1 MLQRIRDGLHGQKWL
16 AWTVLLLI
24 AATFV
29 FWGGTMN
36 DSGGNVVRDAAS
48 VDGDPIAGELAT
60 RAWSRQQ
67 EQWSRQFGSDIPAE
81 RRAQMQDQLLE
92 QLVIDKVIQHRLR
105 DRQFGVGESAVRKI
119 AREEPAFQLN
129 GKYDPAVAKAAL
141 AQAGLSESQY
151 FSDTRMSLLRA
162 QLQRGIRQSYFLTSR
177 ELERLVA
184 LENEER
190 EVRFVVLP
198 VDKFGGSGPVDEAE
212 IKSYYDANGD
222 RFLSTESVALEFA
235 ELRVEQLATQV
246 TPSEDD
252 LKQRFEETR
261 DRYNVPERRR
271 SRHILIKV
279 GDDEAA
285 AQKKAEQVLAEAKAP
300 GADFAALAKKY
311 SEDVSGQQG
320 GDLGFTERSAFV
332 GPFADAL
339 FAMQVGEVRGPVKSQ
354 FGFHIIKLEEI
365 QAGQAKKFED
375 VRAEL
380 DSLYRQDQ
388 ASELFGERQ
397 EALSARLEAG
407 EEDIDKLAQGLG
419 LVRGSVPTFLRGG
432 GAEPLGS
439 SRELQDVV
447 FSDAAL
453 NQGKI
458 VGPVGIGDDRLVV
471 VKVTQHRKPEVKPLA
486 DVREEIIGLLR
497 HERGVAAAKAAAQS
511 GVEKLN
517 AGESLDKVASS
528 WGLSSEPARFVGRGD
543 PSIPAALRTALFEA
557 ARPQGRPI
565 AQTVALDDGASAV
578 YVLTQSRVADSTSNP
593 QLVAQ
598 QANTLT
604 LRAATSDLASYVA
617 EARRKAKVTKNPAVF
632 E

>member
-16 AWTVLLLI
+16 AWTVLLVI

-36 DSGGNVVRDAAS
+36 DAGGNVVRDAAS

-60 RAWSRQQ
+60 RAWNRQQ
-67 EQWSRQFGSDIPAE
+67 EQWSQQFGVDIPPE

-105 DRQFGVGESAVRKI
+105 DRQFGVGEAAVRKL

-129 GKYDPAVAKAAL
+129 GKYDPAVPKPAL
-141 AQAGLSESQY
+141 SQAGLSEAQY

-162 QLQRGIRQSYFLTSR
+162 QLQRGIRQSYFLTPR

-198 VDKFGGSGPVDEAE
+198 VEKFGGNGPVEEAE
-212 IKSYYDANGD
+212 IKAYYDANGD
-222 RFLSTESVALEFA
+222 RFLTTESVALEFA
-235 ELRVEQLATQV
+235 ELRVEHLATQV
-246 TPSEDD
+246 APSEDD
-252 LKQRFEETR
+252 LRQRFEETR

-279 GDDEAA
+279 GEDEAA
-285 AQKKAEQVLAEAKAP
+285 AQKKAEQVLAEAKAS

-311 SEDVSGQQG
+311 SEDVSSQQG
-320 GDLGFTERSAFV
+320 GDLGFTERSTFV

-365 QAGQAKKFED
+365 QAGQTKKFED

-397 EALSARLEAG
+397 DALSARIEAG
-407 EEDIDKLAQGLG
+407 EDDIDKLAQNLG

-453 NQGKI
+453 SQGKI
-458 VGPVGIGDDRLVV
+458 VGPVGLGDDRLVV
-471 VKVTQHRKPEVKPLA
+471 LKVVQHRKPEVKPLA

-497 HERGVAAAKAAAQS
+497 HDRGVAAAKAAAQ
-511 GVEKLN
+511 GAVEKLN
-517 AGESLDKVASS
+517 AGESLDKLASG
-528 WGLSSEPARFVGRGD
+528 WGLSAEPARFVGRGD

-557 ARPQGRPI
+557 ARPQRM
-565 AQTVALDDGASAV
+565 
-578 YVLTQSRVADSTSNP
+578 
-593 QLVAQ
+593 
-598 QANTLT
+598 
-604 LRAATSDLASYVA
+604 
-617 EARRKAKVTKNPAVF
+617 
-632 E
+632 